1 MKYLIDTSAWIEYLE
16 GSEIG
21 EEVNKILDNKNNE
34 IFIIDLIIAETISK
48 VKRKKRDVDSAF
60 RITNNAKIINI
71 DSLTAKEAGLLH
83 AQEKQKNES
92 FSITDALIIKTA
104 EKINVK
110 ILTKDPHF
118 KSFKEAIIL

>member
-21 EEVNKILDNKNNE
+21 EEVNKILENKNNE